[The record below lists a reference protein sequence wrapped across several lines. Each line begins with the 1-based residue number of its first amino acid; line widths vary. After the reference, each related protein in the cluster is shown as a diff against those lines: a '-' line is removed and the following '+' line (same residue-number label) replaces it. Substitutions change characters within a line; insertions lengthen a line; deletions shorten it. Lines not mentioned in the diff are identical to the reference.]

1 MSTAYCAFIY
11 YLSGKLILILKLKGE
26 VVVVLS
32 YNFDLSLRFCFS
44 KKIKYGEFFVKFT
57 SSPCSKHKI
66 LETNQVLVDENTLM
80 SL

>member
-1 MSTAYCAFIY
+1 MSKAYCAFIY